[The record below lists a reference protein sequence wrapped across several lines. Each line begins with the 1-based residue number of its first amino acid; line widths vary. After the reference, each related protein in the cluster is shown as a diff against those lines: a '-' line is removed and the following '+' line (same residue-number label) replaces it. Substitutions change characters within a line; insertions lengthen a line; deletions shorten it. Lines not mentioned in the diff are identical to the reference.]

1 MGVRLGGRTGPGW
14 GHPSPGGPD
23 GGDRESPCAVT
34 GALQAVT
41 GTTPGCSGGTPTAQ
55 TSALPMERVPRY
67 GSVCLCVCVGGI
79 VAPLCPESPRCWQGT

>member
-41 GTTPGCSGGTPTAQ
+41 GTTPGCSGGTPTA
-55 TSALPMERVPRY
+55 ADFRPPY
-67 GSVCLCVCVGGI
+67 GAGATL
-79 VAPLCPESPRCWQGT
+79 W